1 MLNIPECDF
10 SISLFGIETIE
21 KSFKIIDSNWGGDNV
36 KAQYGIVINKD
47 MEPSIRYPRTNIEF
61 WWDKEEIR
69 DQRYKKIMSQLEKAG
84 YKFV

>member
-1 MLNIPECDF
+1 
-10 SISLFGIETIE
+10 
-21 KSFKIIDSNWGGDNV
+21 
-36 KAQYGIVINKD
+36 